1 MSEEVPFGDNA
12 SSTAPAA
19 RPGGYQSSGYDAA
32 AHDGSSYS
40 AGSYQS
46 SGYYGP
52 GPNGASYAGPGS
64 SNSGYGNATPSPAGY
79 GYSNPDYNRAA
90 HNNTGYS
97 NAGYSVANYNSANY
111 QGAQYG
117 DSAKPA
123 KVPFLARFCAA
134 LNLLLALALGIG
146 AGLLPAI
153 SAEIGGGAV
162 AHETLLSTL
171 TYTDATLPFLLALAG
186 SACAVIGA
194 VFGLATRG
202 LAGRL
207 GTLLVI
213 LGGGAGSAAI
223 VTFIR
228 AVPVQAALNAG
239 ASLSWGLW
247 VMVAIVALLLILGAL
262 QMIYIGK
269 KAQR

>member
-1 MSEEVPFGDNA
+1 MSEEVPFGENA
-12 SSTAPAA
+12 SSTAPAS
-19 RPGGYQSSGYDAA
+19 RPGGYQSGGCDAA

-40 AGSYQS
+40 ADSYQS

-64 SNSGYGNATPSPAGY
+64 SNGRYGNAAPSPAGY
-79 GYSNPDYNRAA
+79 GYSNPGYNHAA
-90 HNNTGYS
+90 YNNTGYS
-97 NAGYSVANYNSANY
+97 GANYNSANY

-123 KVPFLARFCAA
+123 KVPFLARFCAV

-223 VTFIR
+223 FTFIR

-247 VMVAIVALLLILGAL
+247 VLVAIVALLLILGAL

-269 KAQR
+269 KAKR